1 MKRLILLI
9 IILVAVVLAI
19 SCYLDIDDL
28 RSCGLKPDST
38 AGCQAVDAIVVVSG
52 GNTKARV
59 EEAVK
64 LYQNGWAKKL
74 IFSGA
79 AQDKTSLS
87 NAAEMKIIATQAG
100 VPALSIWLDEY
111 SNNTQQNAQNTKTI
125 FRELATKQAILVTSG
140 YHQRRAGLEFAKRI
154 KDVKILNH
162 STTVD
167 QEWSPYLWWLT
178 PRGWWL
184 ATSELAK
191 IVVFYLTQ
199 KVVG

>member
-1 MKRLILLI
+1 MKRLIFVLIVFILI
-9 IILVAVVLAI
+9 ILGLSA
-19 SCYLDIDDL
+19 YLDLDDL
-28 RSCGLKPDST
+28 RDCGLKPDST
-38 AGCQAVDAIVVVSG
+38 IGCQAVDVIVVVSG

-64 LYQNGWAKKL
+64 LYKNGWSKKL

-111 SNNTQQNAQNTKTI
+111 SDNTQQNAQNTKTI
-125 FRELATKQAILVTSG
+125 FRELDTKQAILVTSG
-140 YHQRRAGLEFAKRI
+140 YHQRRASLEFMKRI
-154 KDVKILNH
+154 QDVKILNH

-167 QEWSPYLWWLT
+167 PEWSAYLWWLT

-184 ATSELAK
+184 MMSELTK
-191 IVVFYLTQ
+191 IIIFYITQRVVH
-199 KVVG
+199 